1 MSAAHESLLAL
12 AERQLQLAGEER
24 WEELVPVMEEWQR
37 RTSALTR
44 PAPPSAARALA
55 RAAEIV
61 ALVSD
66 GLRAGRMDVAREL
79 ASLQRGRGAVRGYQ
93 AAALEPGGQIDGAA

>member
-1 MSAAHESLLAL
+1 MSAAHDSLLAL

-24 WEELVPVMEEWQR
+24 WDELVPVMEEWQR
-37 RTSALTR
+37 RTTALTL
-44 PAPPSAARALA
+44 PAPPSAALALA
-55 RAAEIV
+55 RAAQIV

-66 GLRAGRMDVAREL
+66 RLRTGRMDAAREL

-93 AAALEPGGQIDGAA
+93 AAALEPGGQVDGAA